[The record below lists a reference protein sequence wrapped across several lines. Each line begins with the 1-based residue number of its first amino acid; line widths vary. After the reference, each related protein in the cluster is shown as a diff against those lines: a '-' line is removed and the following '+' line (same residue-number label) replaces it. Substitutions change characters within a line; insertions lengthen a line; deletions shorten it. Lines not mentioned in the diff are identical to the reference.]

1 MSLDT
6 REQAPGGA
14 FDARQESDAYLQK
27 RSLKSG
33 SAGWV
38 LLAGLGVSYVI
49 SGDFSG
55 WNFGIGFAGFGGM
68 LIAFAILVVMYYGMI
83 FSIGEMSAAMPHTGG
98 AYSFARTAM
107 GPWGGLITGA
117 AETIE
122 YVATTAVITGV
133 AADSDTAIT
142 DPILPLRAGTPG
154 VDPATGQLAG
164 ADAYSQARQIVHN
177 FVGMLAAVGASLDDV
192 MHVHVYLKD
201 CADFAEMNRAYAEVF
216 GAHRPARTVIGV
228 ADLPKPGARMTM
240 DLMAYCPQ
248 AGREGERE
256 GLPPDWL

>member
-1 MSLDT
+1 MPVETLTPPGSIAPIGPYSHVA
-6 REQAPGGA
+6 QA
-14 FDARQESDAYLQK
+14 
-27 RSLKSG
+27 
-33 SAGWV
+33 
-38 LLAGLGVSYVI
+38 
-49 SGDFSG
+49 
-55 WNFGIGFAGFGGM
+55 
-68 LIAFAILVVMYYGMI
+68 
-83 FSIGEMSAAMPHTGG
+83 
-98 AYSFARTAM
+98 
-107 GPWGGLITGA
+107 GPFVTL
-117 AETIE
+117 
-122 YVATTAVITGV
+122 
-133 AADSDTAIT
+133 S
-142 DPILPLRAGTPG
+142 GTPG
-154 VDPATGQLAG
+154 VDPATGQLSG
-164 ADAYSQARQIVHN
+164 ADAYSQARQNVHN